1 MKDWKKYTKLL
12 LTAAAASVVM
22 FAAPATARAMDGAVE
37 LDDNN
42 VWFDDSTGVE
52 YTFALSS
59 SGATL
64 SSVNDENAD
73 EGYAVDLPATVT
85 DTEGNDYPVNGLG
98 TGAFVN
104 KTKIASADLSD
115 TSIA

>member
-52 YTFALSS
+52 YTFLRYQVVVRHS
-59 SGATL
+59 
-64 SSVNDENAD
+64 
-73 EGYAVDLPATVT
+73 AV
-85 DTEGNDYPVNGLG
+85 
-98 TGAFVN
+98 
-104 KTKIASADLSD
+104 
-115 TSIA
+115 